1 MRELSSYFFIPLT
14 EPDLENISL
23 SDMLNLRGVS

>member
-1 MRELSSYFFIPLT
+1 MTALSAYFLITLR

-23 SDMLNLRGVS
+23 NDMLNLRGVS

>member
-1 MRELSSYFFIPLT
+1 MRALSSDFLITLR
-14 EPDLENISL
+14 EPGLENISL

>member
-1 MRELSSYFFIPLT
+1 MRGFSSYFFITLR
-14 EPDLENISL
+14 EPDSEIFAL